1 MSEGKNIE
9 AKIVQYL
16 MFLSYLSSKST
27 QKIII
32 FVGINFAVL
41 FKLGLS
47 ALISSYPFRYL
58 NPPVERLRWELRLKT
73 GHSEMSQ
80 GVSGTC

>member
-32 FVGINFAVL
+32 FVGINFALL

-58 NPPVERLRWELRLKT
+58 NTSCGKAQMGGKAQNRTK
-73 GHSEMSQ
+73 
-80 GVSGTC
+80 